1 MCAMD
6 DRVKSVNMEEM
17 GRRFRLVR
25 QKLGYTQT
33 YIGEQVGTSQLMIY
47 RVEKGFHIMAP
58 LFLSLLLFY
67 SKYVSL
73 DALLSKEF
81 DIDDERMFSKDYTTN
96 TIVREKLT
104 SLREELLAKLDEVGK
119 QLDSEL
125 DNSVNLLK

>member
-1 MCAMD
+1 MCTMD

-58 LFLSLLLFY
+58 LLLFY

-81 DIDDERMFSKDYTTN
+81 NIDDERMFSKDYTTN